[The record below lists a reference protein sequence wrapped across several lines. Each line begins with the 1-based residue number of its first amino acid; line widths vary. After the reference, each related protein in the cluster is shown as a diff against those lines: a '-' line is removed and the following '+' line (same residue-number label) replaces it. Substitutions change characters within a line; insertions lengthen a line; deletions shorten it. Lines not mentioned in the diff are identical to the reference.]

1 MKKLIFGLTLL
12 LFCSCKRIEKEQ
24 PLTDHGFYYT
34 CSMDPQV
41 VSDKPGKCP
50 ICKMELTKVTKQKD
64 EAGGYL
70 ELSEQ
75 QIKLGNIHID
85 SIQNGRIGDELVLT
99 GTVNFDQMHAN
110 SISARVSG
118 RMEKLYFKNLGD
130 YIKKGDPVFEL
141 YSEELNNAKQEYLLL
156 LDKQRAFANEP
167 LINFQQLLQAS
178 KHKLL
183 LWGMS
188 EKQIAEMANNKKAS
202 AITVFYSN
210 QNGYLTQLSFKEG
223 DYLMEGSTLL
233 KTSDLDQVWVEAQAY
248 TSQLSSINRNSEVLA
263 RFPDLSGLE
272 LKGRIEF
279 VNPEINPD
287 TRINL
292 LRVSIPNQHHDLKPG
307 MAAYV
312 VLKSPARKSLTLPS
326 NAVVRDAKGAM
337 VWVAESKTK
346 FHPVMVTTGLEN
358 DDQIEILSGLKNGM
372 AIVVSGAYL
381 LTSEWVFKKGAKP
394 MEIHSH

>member
-1 MKKLIFGLTLL
+1 
-12 LFCSCKRIEKEQ
+12 
-24 PLTDHGFYYT
+24 
-34 CSMDPQV
+34 
-41 VSDKPGKCP
+41 
-50 ICKMELTKVTKQKD
+50 
-64 EAGGYL
+64 
-70 ELSEQ
+70 
-75 QIKLGNIHID
+75 
-85 SIQNGRIGDELVLT
+85 
-99 GTVNFDQMHAN
+99 
-110 SISARVSG
+110 
-118 RMEKLYFKNLGD
+118 
-130 YIKKGDPVFEL
+130 
-141 YSEELNNAKQEYLLL
+141 
-156 LDKQRAFANEP
+156 
-167 LINFQQLLQAS
+167 
-178 KHKLL
+178 
-183 LWGMS
+183 MS

-263 RFPDLSGLE
+263 RFPDLSDLE

-312 VLKSPARKSLTLPS
+312 VLKSPARKSLTLPT
-326 NAVVRDAKGAM
+326 NAVIRDAKSAM